1 MALSLRINIVE
12 KSVTKTLQFD
22 PSTNIFD
29 ACKIIRDKCSELPDL
44 AQRKIKYK
52 LVVELEN

>member
-29 ACKIIRDKCSELPDL
+29 ACKIIRDKCAELPDL
-44 AQRKIKYK
+44 GQRKFYAI
-52 LVVELEN
+52 

>member
-1 MALSLRINIVE
+1 MALSLKVFIVE

-22 PSTNIFD
+22 PSTTIFD

-44 AQRKIKYK
+44 GQRKLFFNLI
-52 LVVELEN
+52 